1 MPNYNTKEEQ
11 PPEYPTYER
20 IERLKHA
27 GIDTDGQIDQLKQ
40 IMLKNAL
47 KLPQKE
53 NEGFRFELQDENN
66 KRYIFIYQTE
76 VDAIAEKILILI
88 KEGNQI
94 K

>member
-1 MPNYNTKEEQ
+1 MKYKITEEQ
-11 PPEYPTYER
+11 EIIYPTYER
-20 IERLKHA
+20 IERLKQA
-27 GIDTDGQIDQLKQ
+27 EIDTDGQIDQLKQ

-47 KLPQKE
+47 KLPRKE